1 MPNPLRSMLMAALFL
16 SSLSCLAAGRPDD
29 VVATQGDA
37 TVTMADV
44 DAFVSRIPEGKRPGF
59 FSSPQRIETMLTGL
73 LLQRQLA
80 NEARKLGIDKDP
92 ALAKDGKAPD
102 EEALSTAR
110 IEHFKTELALPDFG
124 KLAQEE
130 YIAHKETYGV
140 PADLTVQNVLI
151 KIKDRGDGKTPMDRT
166 EQIAAAK
173 AIADKVAAD
182 ATAHPDQF
190 DALIDTYSEDPD
202 KATGKG
208 RVEDAGSATKYA
220 KEFAAASRALK
231 NVGDV
236 SPVTRTTYG
245 FHVIKLLDRKPAQ
258 QHAFAEVK
266 DEIVTRLRTEYV
278 DKQVRLHTDTLRN
291 LPIDANE
298 QAVASLRSRY
308 GAPAE
313 PPPAAAKH

>member
-1 MPNPLRSMLMAALFL
+1 MAALFI
-16 SSLSCLAAGRPDD
+16 SSFSCIAAGRPDARGE
-29 VVATQGDA
+29 VVATQGSA
-37 TVTMADV
+37 TVTMADI
-44 DAFVSRIPEGKRPGF
+44 DAFADRIPEAKRPGF

-80 NEARKLGIDKDP
+80 DEARKLGIDKDP
-92 ALAKDGKAPD
+92 ALTKDGKASD
-102 EEALSTAR
+102 DEALAAAR
-110 IEHFKTELALPDFG
+110 IERFKTDLALPDFG

-130 YIAHKETYGV
+130 YIAHKETYGI
-140 PADLTVQNVLI
+140 PADLTVQNVLV

-173 AIADKVAAD
+173 AIADKVATE
-182 ATAHPDQF
+182 ATAHPDRF

-236 SPVTRTTYG
+236 SPATRTTYG

-266 DEIVTRLRTEYV
+266 DEIVARLRTEYV
-278 DKQVRLHTDTLRN
+278 EKQVRLHTDTLRN

-298 QAVASLRSRY
+298 QAVASLRARY
-308 GAPAE
+308 GASAE
-313 PPPAAAKH
+313 PPAAAAKH